1 METRNFIWY
10 WNFIHYSVY
19 RFLVNQSFSRP
30 TIHAG
35 GIMGFL
41 VMIIDWGIFNIS
53 QIFFT
58 ISLSDWAFKNNN
70 TDLIFLAIQ
79 IIPAFI
85 FNYFMLF
92 RDNKYVDYFAEFD
105 EMKSNEKNKSFWISS
120 VSILFIIA
128 FFIVSFKY
136 VR

>member
-1 METRNFIWY
+1 
-10 WNFIHYSVY
+10 
-19 RFLVNQSFSRP
+19 
-30 TIHAG
+30 
-35 GIMGFL
+35 MGFL

-70 TDLIFLAIQ
+70 TDLIFLGIQ